1 VEGPQGQ
8 VGAAVRAHRTA
19 KGWSMRELARRA
31 GVSQPFITKLERGD
45 QLPSIPTLYDLAA
58 ALGVT
63 PSALLPTIPD
73 SAPSAGL
80 TMPSTPGS
88 TSIRLLAGG
97 PGRSLHVYE
106 LLVPPGGGD
115 DESFTHPGEEVAVVL
130 EGTVHCLRP
139 DERTV
144 RVPAGDSLTI
154 DPSRAHRWRNEDAT
168 PARILLVCDD
178 HTSHRPRGGSSES
191 GPSTP

>member
-1 VEGPQGQ
+1 MEGPQGQ

-58 ALGVT
+58 AFEIP

-73 SAPSAGL
+73 TAPSGGL
-80 TMPSTPGS
+80 EMPGDPGA
-88 TSIRLLAGG
+88 TTIRLLAGG

-106 LLVPPGGGD
+106 LRVPPGGGD
-115 DESFTHPGEEVAVVL
+115 EEFFTHPGEEVAVVL
-130 EGTVHCLRP
+130 EGAVHCLR
-139 DERTV
+139 RGRRAV
-144 RVPAGDSLTI
+144 RVPVGDSLTI
-154 DPSRAHRWRNEDAT
+154 DPSRAHRWRNEDST
-168 PARILLVCDD
+168 PARVLLVCDD
-178 HTSHRPRGGSSES
+178 HTSHGAGGSSPES
-191 GPSTP
+191 